1 MLGMTSVYSS
11 DKHTRIGG
19 DIGAFIERLGKDA
32 GRDLAIIC
40 YEKLAVFCIIE
51 WLSPNKDVFIDMMNL
66 GKSLAN
72 FTRTKATELGRRLFK
87 PITCDETSQFISAGD
102 SDYHHERQSENE
114 EEQERLERCA
124 RGE

>member
-66 GKSLAN
+66 GKSLGN
-72 FTRTKATELGRRLFK
+72 FTRDKATELRRRLYK

-102 SDYHHERQSENE
+102 SDYHHKRQDENAE
-114 EEQERLERCA
+114 EEERLVKVSM
-124 RGE
+124 GE

>member
-1 MLGMTSVYSS
+1 MLGMTSVYSLE
-11 DKHTRIGG
+11 KHTRVGGEIGVY
-19 DIGAFIERLGKDA
+19 IERLAKES
-32 GRDLAIIC
+32 GRDLAVIC

-66 GKSLAN
+66 GNSLAN
-72 FTRTKATELGRRLFK
+72 FTRIKATELGRRLFK

-114 EEQERLERCA
+114 EEEERLIKVSM
-124 RGE
+124 GE